1 MLSVDHARWCVSK
14 RSIFASRSSA
24 AIVSSPTL
32 ACSRPISAIPRVSRP
47 ALQRRL
53 ARGQE
58 PVTPAAQ
65 LGGGDAELA
74 RDQLQVLAPQQA
86 EHGLPLASRRHPPP
100 RLGRG
105 PVSASVAG
113 ALRRARAHP
122 NVLVHPPPP
131 CSLLPAKR
139 CLSGTWAG
147 EGLTFLV
154 LNGTADRP
162 VRALDG
168 IMLGAALDYC
178 RTPSAMR
185 VVLDRVADEG
195 GDARA

>member
-58 PVTPAAQ
+58 LVAPAAQ

-86 EHGLPLASRRHPPP
+86 EHRFLLAACRHPPP

-105 PVSASVAG
+105 PVSASVPG
-113 ALRRARAHP
+113 ALRRAHAHS
-122 NVLVHPPPP
+122 NALVHPPPP
-131 CSLLPAKR
+131 CSRLPAKR
-139 CLSGTWAG
+139 CLS
-147 EGLTFLV
+147 E
-154 LNGTADRP
+154 P
-162 VRALDG
+162 
-168 IMLGAALDYC
+168 
-178 RTPSAMR
+178 
-185 VVLDRVADEG
+185 
-195 GDARA
+195 